1 MNKNKL
7 FLIATGA
14 IFIFTMV
21 ILIGNPVTIG
31 AAEKCAIVTIQSHEG
46 ISPETLRI
54 KKGDCVVWMNWTH
67 GEDVK
72 VIFKEGK
79 RCQDMT
85 KSAVGFR
92 MDWSSCYVTDYL
104 DYGRTSSLV
113 FNEAGTFKYEVEFRP
128 TSPTGAV
135 RIGLQKSGTIIVE

>member
-1 MNKNKL
+1 MNRNKI
-7 FLIATGA
+7 FLTATGA

-113 FNEAGTFKYEVEFRP
+113 FNEAGTFKYEVEFRQTAAGP
-128 TSPTGAV
+128 PA
-135 RIGLQKSGTIIVE
+135 IGRQQFGNIIVE